1 MWAEESN
8 FYHIYPLGLCASSE
22 RNNFDGSINNS
33 LYKIEEQIEHLKNL
47 GINAIYFGPLFE
59 SSAHGYDTADY
70 YKIDSRLGSNE
81 NFERLGKKLHENG
94 IKYVVDGVF
103 NHVGRDFWAFK
114 DIKANKKSSNY
125 CDWFFIN
132 WNCNNRYNDG
142 FSYQDWEGC
151 DDLVKLNLKNPYVK
165 EHLFNAVK
173 FWIEKFDID
182 GLRLDVAYCLDK
194 DFMKEL
200 HNFTKNLKN
209 DFWLLGEAVHGDY
222 NSLANPEMLDSV
234 TNYECYK
241 GLYSSFNDKNMFEI
255 AHSVKRQENLYKGK
269 HLYSFLD
276 NHDVSRIASSL
287 KDKRDLKLVYSLMFV
302 LPGVPSI
309 YYQSEF
315 GIEGAKSDGD
325 KALRPKTR
333 YIDYNDLTNHIKNL
347 CELNKKYKS
356 FSYGQYEEIKL
367 TNEFFCFARNLNE
380 ENTICA
386 INISDKEEH
395 LNYQGLEI
403 TLPPKSEQIYIN
415 NTCVSFERG

>member
-22 RNNFDGSINNS
+22 RNCFDGSINNN

-333 YIDYNDLTNHIKNL
+333 YMDYSDLTNHIKNL

>member
-22 RNNFDGSINNS
+22 RNCFDGSINNN

-287 KDKRDLKLVYSLMFV
+287 KDKRDLKLVYSLMFA

-333 YIDYNDLTNHIKNL
+333 YMDYSDLTNHIKNL

>member
-333 YIDYNDLTNHIKNL
+333 YMDYSDLTNHIKNL